1 MPEYLNSRFM
11 TDDFLLESESARTL
25 YRAYAESAPLYDFHS
40 HLSPRD
46 IAEDARFANLAQ
58 VWLAHDHYAWRAMRA
73 NGIDERWITGDAP
86 DREKFLKWAET
97 IPRLLGSPLYHWVH
111 LELKLFFGI
120 EDRLLNPDTAE
131 SIWEECGERLGE
143 AGYSCRGLLEK
154 RNARLVCTTD
164 DPCDSLEYHRSL
176 AGQSGCSIRV
186 LPTFRPDRGL
196 ALDSP
201 QRFNER
207 VDRLASVA
215 RIDIRDFDSYLA
227 ALRKRHDYFHESGC
241 RAADHGL
248 DRVYAEEFSRSEIHR
263 AFDAIR
269 SGKELSPLA
278 AAQLKSALIDELAGM
293 HSEKGWVQQF
303 HIGPIRN
310 TNSRLF
316 NLLGADAGCDSI
328 GNSIDALALA
338 KFLDRLD
345 RNDCLAKTILYNNN
359 PRDNEMIVSMT
370 GNFQRSIPGKIQFG
384 PAWWFLDQKHGIE
397 SHLEALSSIGLL
409 GRFVGMTTD
418 SRSFLS
424 LSRHDYFRRVLCNR
438 LGGDMERGLLP
449 RDFDL
454 VGNLVRDVCYRNAVE
469 YFGFESVEKG
479 SQIGNI

>member
-1 MPEYLNSRFM
+1 
-11 TDDFLLESESARTL
+11 
-25 YRAYAESAPLYDFHS
+25 
-40 HLSPRD
+40 
-46 IAEDARFANLAQ
+46 LAQ
-58 VWLAHDHYAWRAMRA
+58 VWLAHDHYAWRAMRT

-111 LELKLFFGI
+111 LELKWFFGI

-143 AGYSCRGLLEK
+143 AGYSCRGLMEK

-164 DPCDSLEYHRSL
+164 DPCDSLEYHRAL
-176 AGQSGCSIRV
+176 AGQSGFSIRV

-201 QRFNER
+201 RRFNEW
-207 VDRLASVA
+207 VDRSASVA
-215 RIDIRDFDSYLA
+215 RVDIRDFDSYLL
-227 ALRKRHDYFHESGC
+227 ALRKRHDYFHASGC
-241 RAADHGL
+241 RVADHGL
-248 DRVYAEEFSRSEIHR
+248 DRVYAEDFTVSEIHR
-263 AFDAIR
+263 AFDTIR
-269 SGKELSPLA
+269 SGKELNPLA
-278 AAQLKSALIDELAGM
+278 AAQLKSALINELAGM
-293 HSEKGWVQQF
+293 HHEKRWVQQF

-345 RNDCLAKTILYNNN
+345 RNDRLAKTILYNNN
-359 PRDNEMIVSMT
+359 PRDNEVIASMT

-384 PAWWFLDQKHGIE
+384 PPGG
-397 SHLEALSSIGLL
+397 SSIRNMGSRTTWK
-409 GRFVGMTTD
+409 RFPASVFWGDCGMTTD

-438 LGGDMERGLLP
+438 LGGIWREDFCRGISILS
-449 RDFDL
+449 
-454 VGNLVRDVCYRNAVE
+454 VTW
-469 YFGFESVEKG
+469 FGTFVTATR
-479 SQIGNI
+479 